1 MHVAAIK
8 YADIANGPGVR
19 TSLFVSGCRHKCP
32 FCFNRVAWDFEY
44 GSPFGPDTEQE
55 VLDSLAPDY
64 IRGLTVL
71 GGEPMEPENQR
82 GLVDFLERVRAAY
95 PQKSLWL
102 YTGDVY
108 ESLISGG
115 SRTTEV
121 TERILACVDVLVD
134 GPFVQKLHD
143 VSLRFRGS
151 SNQRL
156 IDMPKTRAAGHVV
169 LWEDEPLYAAHAQRA
184 AERLQ
189 R

>member
-32 FCFNRVAWDFEY
+32 FCFNRVAWDFTHGE
-44 GSPFGPDTEQE
+44 PFTPQIEQAL
-55 VLDSLAPDY
+55 LDSLRPDY

-82 GLVDFLERVRAAY
+82 GLVEFLERVRQEF
-95 PQKSLWL
+95 PTKSLWL

-108 ESLISGG
+108 EQLIGSGP
-115 SRTTEV
+115 RTTEV
-121 TERILACVDVLVD
+121 TERILACLDVLVD

-156 IDMPKTRAAGHVV
+156 IDVPATRAQGSVV
-169 LWEDEPLYAAHAQRA
+169 LWEDEAIYAAHAKRA
-184 AERLQ
+184 AEQLKR
-189 R
+189 